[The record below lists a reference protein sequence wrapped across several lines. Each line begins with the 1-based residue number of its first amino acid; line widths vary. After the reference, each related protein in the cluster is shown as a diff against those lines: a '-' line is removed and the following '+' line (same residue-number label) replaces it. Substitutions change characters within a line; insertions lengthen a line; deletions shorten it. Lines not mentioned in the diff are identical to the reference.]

1 MKVLQALTGALL
13 VAIALVSSAGERPD
27 ARLPIGETIYRQGK
41 LGSGQPLVA
50 QHVNGTTLSGADA
63 ACTNCHR
70 RSGLGGVEGGQQRAI
85 PPITGRYLMHP
96 RARTALDLDLPYV
109 AGVRADRNPYTDATI
124 ARALRAGLDSEGRP
138 LGELMPRF
146 DLRESDA
153 EALIAYLKQLD
164 RRDVPGVTPS
174 VLHFATIVT
183 PDADPVKRDGM
194 LDVLRHF
201 FDDRNAFQRAE
212 TLRPKASRMAGLSMF
227 KVVRRWELHVWQLTG
242 PPDTWRAQLDRRFA
256 EEPVF
261 AAISGIGRS
270 TWAPVH
276 RFCEERGV
284 PCLFPNIEVPVDT
297 DREFYSVY
305 LSRGVILEARLIAG
319 RILSSAGAA
328 PTVVHQV
335 FRAGDSG
342 EAGSRALAAALEG
355 HEISVLNHVVGTP
368 DEVAAIAAHAAGS
381 SDALVL
387 WLRPPDIATLGS
399 SAPRAKWV
407 YLSGLMGGLEQAPV
421 PAAWRE
427 QALLTYPV
435 DLPENRRVR
444 IDYPLG
450 WFSIRKIR
458 VVDLPVQA
466 DTYLACGLLSE
477 TISHLVDTFV
487 PDYLVER
494 VEDMLEHRVLTGYYP
509 RLTLG
514 EHQRFASKGGYLVKF
529 AAPTGTRIV
538 AASDWV
544 TP

>member
-1 MKVLQALTGALL
+1 MKVVQAFLGGLF
-13 VAIALVSSAGERPD
+13 VSVVLVSSAGEKWD
-27 ARLPIGETIYRQGK
+27 ARLSTGEAIYRQG
-41 LGSGQPLVA
+41 LLASGQPLVA
-50 QHVNGTTLSGADA
+50 HHRGGTETTGADA
-63 ACTNCHR
+63 ACINCHR
-70 RSGLGGVEGGQQRAI
+70 RSGLGSIEGAQGAI
-85 PPITGRYLMHP
+85 PPITRRYLMHP
-96 RARTALDLDLPYV
+96 RARTAQDLDLPYV
-109 AGVRADRNPYTDATI
+109 VGIRADRDPYTDATI

-138 LGELMPRF
+138 LRELMPRF
-146 DLRESDA
+146 DLGDSDVQ
-153 EALIAYLKQLD
+153 ALIAYLKQLD

-201 FDDRNAFQRAE
+201 FNDRNAVQRGE
-212 TLRPKASRMAGLSMF
+212 TLRPKASRMTGLSMF
-227 KVVRRWELHVWQLTG
+227 KVVRRWDLHVWQLTG
-242 PPDTWRAQLDRRFA
+242 APDTWREQLDRRFA

-261 AAISGIGRS
+261 AVVSGIGRS

-276 RFCEERGV
+276 RFCEEREV

-297 DREFYSVY
+297 DRDFYSVY
-305 LSRGVILEARLIAG
+305 LSRGVILEAKLVAE
-319 RILSSAGAA
+319 RILSSEGSA
-328 PTVVHQV
+328 PRVVHQIY
-335 FRAGDSG
+335 RAGDSG
-342 EAGSRALAAALEG
+342 EAASKALEAALAG
-355 HEISVLNHVVGTP
+355 HGITVLNHVVRAP
-368 DEVAAIAAHAAGS
+368 EQLAAIVEHATGS

-387 WLRPPDIATLGS
+387 WLRPPDIATLGGVP
-399 SAPRAKWV
+399 PRAKTV

-427 QALLTYPV
+427 QSLLTYPV

-444 IDYPLG
+444 VDYPLG

-487 PDYLVER
+487 PEYLVER

-529 AAPTGTRIV
+529 AAPTGTRVV
-538 AASDWV
+538 AASDWLI
-544 TP
+544 P